1 MTPAEALTASFYA
14 WELRGRGWTLA
25 DYPVSLEP
33 PYRPCFMLP
42 GLQTAPHTIDDGKRP
57 TFLSSFVDR
66 AKGLFA
72 DTAVPVSRQPE
83 FEEAPPFPELLRGPQ
98 TTLSIRLPDDYDTSV
113 EASQRMLRAFLASF
127 EPVSF
132 EMIGH
137 DGTVSI
143 QVVCSQAD
151 AEQISEAISG
161 YAPQVAVIAGEDL
174 LAEAWRENA
183 HHLVIDFG
191 LAQEFFLPLG
201 ALRSF
206 RFDPYIS
213 LVAALARARQGET
226 LCFQVLIERT
236 MNPWSKAILDAVTDG
251 SGGSIIADAPEF
263 APLAREK
270 VALPLASA
278 AVRVGVQADSLERA
292 WELAR
297 GTGSFILQHARPG
310 GNDLVPLE
318 NDGYPDDLH
327 VAAFME
333 RRSFRT
339 GMILSLD
346 ELAGLVHIPD
356 ASVRHEGLIRERRQT
371 KGIPNEAR
379 GHALVLGTNTHRGVQ
394 MPATLSAE
402 RRLEH
407 IHVIGASGTG
417 KSTLLVNLIA
427 QDLAAGNGL
436 ALFDPHGDL
445 VDDVLA
451 RIPKER
457 TNQVV
462 VFDPGDAEYPI
473 GFNVL
478 SAQSDTEKNLIASDL
493 VGVFQR
499 LSTSWGDAMSTV
511 LGNAVL
517 AVLEH
522 PEGGTLLT
530 LRRFLVDDAF
540 RRQYLKNVAD
550 REVRF
555 FWEKEFPLIGTRSIG
570 PILTRLNTFLRPK
583 LIRHIVAQTQP
594 RLDLAEVMNTGMVF
608 LAKLSQGVIG
618 EENAHL
624 LGSLLVTKF
633 HQLAL
638 SRQTIPKEKRRPFY
652 LYADEFQHFVTPSMA
667 PLLTE
672 ARKYGVALV
681 LSHQTLAQLRDSP
694 RAQDA
699 VMGNAY
705 TRIVFRV
712 GDDDARKLADGF
724 SSFTVGDIQRLGRG
738 EAIVRMGTSTQDF
751 NVRTSPAAEI
761 SIDDAEVRRGDVM
774 QASRNSYGTPIHQI
788 SELPDDKFEVV
799 PEEQQQ
805 VDKRLSI
812 RQSAEQVDTQ
822 EPSLHIEAEPA
833 RLTEL
838 LPSPKPRRLHIA
850 DVEPSHMGRGG
861 REHVYL
867 QQLIK
872 RLGEERGFR
881 AIIEADASDGKADI
895 LLKRGSLTIACEI
908 SISTSVDHEVEN
920 LRKCISAKFTRI
932 FFICSNKRRRDTV
945 AKRIKEVAAQSLID
959 FLSPEDICAA
969 LDNIACADATAES
982 TVCGYKIKVTR
993 QSVSHADVAERR
1005 SAVAGV
1011 IARSLRQTK

>member
-1 MTPAEALTASFYA
+1 MTPAEALTTSFYA

-33 PYRPCFMLP
+33 PYRPCFLLP
-42 GLQTAPHTIDDGKRP
+42 GLQTAPHMIDDGKRP
-57 TFLSSFVDR
+57 TFLSSLIDR
-66 AKGLFA
+66 ARTLLVEA
-72 DTAVPVSRQPE
+72 PASSPSPPS
-83 FEEAPPFPELLRGPQ
+83 FEEALPFPEFLRDPQ
-98 TTLSIRLPDDYDTSV
+98 TALVIRLPDDYDTSI

-137 DGTVSI
+137 QGTVSI
-143 QVVCSQAD
+143 QVVCSQSD

-161 YAPQVAVIAGEDL
+161 YAPEVAVAPGDDL
-174 LAEAWRENA
+174 LARTWHDDA

-201 ALRSF
+201 TPRSF

-226 LCFQVLIERT
+226 LCFQVLMERT

-251 SGGSIIADAPEF
+251 TGGSIIADAPEF
-263 APLAREK
+263 VSMSREK
-270 VALPLASA
+270 VSSPLASV
-278 AVRVGVQADSLERA
+278 AVRIGAQAQSPERA
-292 WELAR
+292 WELSR

-310 GNDLVPLE
+310 GNELVPLE
-318 NDGYPDDLH
+318 NDGYPDELH

-346 ELAGLVHIPD
+346 ELTGLVHIPD
-356 ASVRHEGLIRERRQT
+356 ASVRHEGLVREHRQT
-371 KGIPNEAR
+371 KGLPADAL
-379 GHALVLGTNTHRGVQ
+379 GHALILGTNIHRGEQ
-394 MPATLSAE
+394 TPATLSPE

-407 IHVIGASGTG
+407 VHIVGASGTG
-417 KSTLLVNLIA
+417 KSTLLVNLIT

-451 RIPKER
+451 RIPQEL
-457 TNQVV
+457 TDQVV

-478 SAQSDTEKNLIASDL
+478 SAQNEVERNLIASDL

-517 AVLEH
+517 AILEH

-530 LRRFLVDDAF
+530 LRQFLVDDAF

-555 FWEKEFPLIGTRSIG
+555 FWEKEFQLIGTRSIG

-583 LIRHIVAQTQP
+583 LIRNIVAQTKP
-594 RLDLAEVMNTGMVF
+594 RLDLAEIMNTGKVF
-608 LAKLSQGVIG
+608 LAKLSQGIMG
-618 EENAHL
+618 EENAYL

-638 SRQTIPKEKRRPFY
+638 SRQTISKEQRRPFY
-652 LYADEFQHFVTPSMA
+652 LYADEFQHWVTPSMA
-667 PLLTE
+667 SLLTE
-672 ARKYGVALV
+672 ARKYGVGLV
-681 LSHQTLAQLRDSP
+681 LAHQILAQLRDSP
-694 RAQDA
+694 RVQDA

-724 SSFTVGDIQRLGRG
+724 SSFTAGDIQRLGRG

-751 NVRTSPAAEI
+751 NMRITPAAAVSSDGAI
-761 SIDDAEVRRGDVM
+761 LWRSKVVH
-774 QASRNSYGTPIHQI
+774 ASRTLYATPI
-788 SELPDDKFEVV
+788 SEV
-799 PEEQQQ
+799 PEIYIEARETVPEGKRPDEQ
-805 VDKRLSI
+805 SPI
-812 RQSAEQVDTQ
+812 RQSIEQVA
-822 EPSLHIEAEPA
+822 IAEPA
-833 RLTEL
+833 LDVEAVPTKPTETL
-838 LPSPKPRRLHIA
+838 AASKPRRLHVA
-850 DVEPSHMGRGG
+850 DAESTPMGRGG

-881 AIIEADASDGKADI
+881 AIIEADASDGKADV
-895 LLKRGSLTIACEI
+895 LLKKGPLTIACEI
-908 SISTSVDHEVEN
+908 SISTSVEHEVEN
-920 LRKCISAKFTRI
+920 LKKCLCAGFTRV

-945 AKRIKEVAAQSLID
+945 AKRIKEVATQTPID
-959 FLSPEDICAA
+959 FLSPEEICAA
-969 LDNIACADATAES
+969 LDSTVCAGSPAES
-982 TVCGYKIKVTR
+982 TVRGYKVKVTR
-993 QSVSHADVAERR
+993 QSVSLSDVAERR